1 MLPLH
6 GQNTA
11 AVKFSLGRNYLLY
24 KSKGYVF
31 AKQLDYLF
39 AEFLIKIL
47 IINYYVYA
55 SFKNTNINIITI
67 IKKNI

>member
-47 IINYYVYA
+47 IINHYMCV
-55 SFKNTNINIITI
+55 
-67 IKKNI
+67 